1 MMQSGDQYQKLGLVK
16 ELLKVYLYTMNRID
30 RLSAIL
36 IQLQSRKNT
45 RAQDVANRYQISLR
59 TVYRD
64 IRSLEE
70 AGVPIIGEA
79 GRGYSLADGYRLPPL
94 MFTREEATA
103 FITAEKLVISLTD
116 QENSRS
122 YTIAMDKIR
131 AVLKRTD
138 KDYLED
144 LDERIKVIKS
154 NRHPKLNEQPSSLQ
168 IILQAISNKKVMQM
182 TYFAYYRQEQT
193 LRLVEPIGVFYLD
206 NYWHLIAYCRERKAC
221 RDFRFDRII
230 DIEATN
236 ECYQDVHISLESYL
250 TDQYKDLSVIEVTLL
265 VDQEASFHLGE
276 QKYYQG
282 YVSEKQTP
290 KGVEMKFMTLSP
302 EGFSRWYMS
311 IADVAVILKPD
322 SIKKKVQLL
331 FNKIEKNVNLI

>member
-1 MMQSGDQYQKLGLVK
+1 
-16 ELLKVYLYTMNRID
+16 MNRID

-116 QENSRS
+116 QENSKS
-122 YTIAMDKIR
+122 YTLAMDKIR

-144 LDERIKVIKS
+144 LDTRIKVIKS
-154 NRHPKLNEQPSSLQ
+154 KRDPEFKEHANPLQ
-168 IILQAISNKKVMQM
+168 IILQAIADKKVMRM
-182 TYFAYYRQEQT
+182 TYYAYYRQEQT

-221 RDFRFDRII
+221 RDFRFDRIKS
-230 DIEATN
+230 IEITN
-236 ECYQDVHISLESYL
+236 ECYQDVHISLENYL
-250 TDQYKDLSVIEVTLL
+250 IDQYKEYSVIEITLL

-282 YVSEKQTP
+282 YVSEKQTS

-302 EGFSRWYMS
+302 EGFCRWYLS
-311 IADVAVILKPD
+311 IADCAIILQPD
-322 SIKKKVQLL
+322 SIKKKAQLL
-331 FNKIEKNVNLI
+331 FNTIKKNINFI

>member
-1 MMQSGDQYQKLGLVK
+1 
-16 ELLKVYLYTMNRID
+16 MNRID

-45 RAQDVANRYQISLR
+45 RAQDVANRYEISLR

-103 FITAEKLVISLTD
+103 FITAEKLVLSLTD
-116 QENSRS
+116 QENSKS
-122 YTIAMDKIR
+122 YSLAMDKIR

-154 NRHPKLNEQPSSLQ
+154 KRHPEFKEHPNPLQ
-168 IILQAISNKKVMQM
+168 IILQAIADKKVMQM
-182 TYFAYYRQEQT
+182 TYYSYYRQQQSS
-193 LRLVEPIGVFYLD
+193 RLVEPIGILYLD

-230 DIEATN
+230 KIETTN
-236 ECYQDVHISLESYL
+236 ECYQDVHISLENYL
-250 TDQYKDLSVIEVTLL
+250 IDQYKAFSVVEITLL
-265 VDQEASFHLGE
+265 VDQEASLHLGE

-282 YVSEKQTP
+282 YVSEKQTA
-290 KGVEMKFMTLSP
+290 KGIEMKFLTLSP

-311 IADVAVILKPD
+311 IADCAIILQPD

-331 FNKIEKNVNLI
+331 FNTIKKNINFI